1 MSLSNHIEELK
12 RKHKALKNKIV
23 SSQNSLSKSNTDITI
38 MKKRKLKIKEQ
49 IYKIQESY
57 DQNLKALAIIFF
69 IFLLKK
75 TQPTL
80 PVMRPGM

>member
-12 RKHKALKNKIV
+12 RKHKSLKNKIV

-49 IYKIQESY
+49 IYKIQKSH
-57 DQNLKALAIIFF
+57 N
-69 IFLLKK
+69 
-75 TQPTL
+75 
-80 PVMRPGM
+80 

>member
-23 SSQNSLSKSNTDITI
+23 SSQNSLSKSNTNITI

-49 IYKIQESY
+49 IYKIQKSH
-57 DQNLKALAIIFF
+57 N
-69 IFLLKK
+69 
-75 TQPTL
+75 
-80 PVMRPGM
+80 